1 MRSDVFSSP
10 AGAESAPTFASA
22 RRPSGVSPSS
32 PFVSAAESARGLA
45 FASDAS
51 FIAGGTAGRAS
62 SALVRAFAERVFAA
76 SAPSSP
82 SRPASCRAAA
92 LASSGALRM
101 ACENFA
107 AVLMKAM
114 ISARLSAAACMSSG
128 KSSTFSAVPRPSSCS
143 LPCNLHFWHDTQSIT
158 SLMLRNTPLNC
169 DLSDTSDSG
178 APTSSTAS
186 FPAPI
191 SSATAE
197 NSALSSNA
205 PNTPEHEDRMCVSS
219 SRRSN
224 AAVRASSAA
233 SWPSATSARASASE
247 AFLSARSST
256 TKEKCR
262 FRRRSGCSPYMRW
275 KRFGS
280 GLHASRPGVF
290 RRGGFALSAT
300 CTLTL
305 ACIPDKSRYSTR
317 SS

>member
-1 MRSDVFSSP
+1 MARENLATVLT
-10 AGAESAPTFASA
+10 SAT
-22 RRPSGVSPSS
+22 
-32 PFVSAAESARGLA
+32 
-45 FASDAS
+45 
-51 FIAGGTAGRAS
+51 
-62 SALVRAFAERVFAA
+62 
-76 SAPSSP
+76 
-82 SRPASCRAAA
+82 
-92 LASSGALRM
+92 
-101 ACENFA
+101 
-107 AVLMKAM
+107 

-128 KSSTFSAVPRPSSCS
+128 RSSTLSAVPRPNSCS
-143 LPCNLHFWHDTQSIT
+143 LPCSLHFWHDTQSIT
-158 SLMLRNTPLNC
+158 SLMLWNTPLNC
-169 DLSDTSDSG
+169 ALSDAG
-178 APTSSTAS
+178 APAPP
-186 FPAPI
+186 PAAAVPTLSCRDVSGSRPAFI
-191 SSATAE
+191 SSATAL

-280 GLHASRPGVF
+280 GLHTSRPGVF

-305 ACIPDKSRYSTR
+305 ACIPDRSRYSTR